1 MASGSDP
8 AREDREANRSQ
19 SSLLIERKDLF
30 EETSSVI
37 SGGPRVYKLV
47 LHEEYAQGK
56 YRKLQFGTE
65 NPLKQHKIIMLVGAT
80 GSGKTTLINA
90 LINYILGVKWEDNY
104 RLILIKENTNRSQA
118 HSQTSEVTA
127 YQLNYIEAFTVPY
140 NLTIID
146 TPGFD
151 DTRGRDHDKEIPKQL
166 KLCFDSPGSISHI
179 DAIYFALQSSLA
191 RLTSTQEYIFGSM
204 LSIFAK
210 DIEKNIQICAT
221 FADAGKPMVLQ
232 ALIESEVS
240 CVKNKKGIPVYFK
253 FNNCALYVKKSEEE
267 EEDDD
272 EEEKNDNS
280 FLKGMWDIGKT
291 ESEKLLIDLE
301 KMESKSL
308 LLTKEVLKERQT
320 LEDKLVQL
328 QGITE
333 KIALDNKELSKLNH
347 NLKGIEQ
354 IIGMNKNYKGEEHKD
369 VNKKIPIHGGVYN
382 CERCEETCTRNGF
395 LLQETWNVVKWG
407 LSKKFCLCD
416 HDKSAHR
423 YQSFEWKK
431 ESVTIVNINEDMKK
445 KYEEACKQEKVTKK
459 EIENKE
465 IETKKK
471 QTERKELIE
480 KVARVLRCLQKISL
494 KPNPLTVTDYIDLLI
509 SKERQEGKPGFQERI
524 ASLVEFKSNLSK

>member
-1 MASGSDP
+1 MASGS
-8 AREDREANRSQ
+8 EKGDREANRSQ

-37 SGGPRVYKLV
+37 SGGPCVYKLV

-104 RLILIKENTNRSQA
+104 RLILIEEDTNRSQA
-118 HSQTSEVTA
+118 HSQTSEVSA

-179 DAIYFALQSSLA
+179 DAIYFVLQSSLP
-191 RLTSTQEYIFGSM
+191 RLTKTQEYIFGSM

-232 ALIESEVS
+232 ALIESNVS

-253 FNNCALYVKKSEEE
+253 FNNCALYVKKSEEK
-267 EEDDD
+267 EED
-272 EEEKNDNS
+272 EKENDNS
-280 FLKGMWDIGKT
+280 SLKGPWDTGK
-291 ESEKLLIDLE
+291 ESSKNLFRDLAH
-301 KMESKSL
+301 MQSKSL
-308 LLTKEVLKERQT
+308 VLTKEVLEEREA
-320 LEDKLVQL
+320 LEGILDGL
-328 QGITE
+328 QRKTE
-333 KIALDNKELSKLNH
+333 EIALNHQELSKLIQNMEE
-347 NLKGIEQ
+347 NEQ
-354 IIGMNKNYKGEEHKD
+354 IIKDNSNYEYEIYKNVKR
-369 VNKKIPIHGGVYN
+369 KIQIHGEVYN
-382 CERCEETCTRNGF
+382 CNYCTTTCSRSENLFEKIWKWFKWLLSMECSVCEHNETNHVRESYEWRIEVVTEKFTHKELKEKYERANNKKFSIKDMIQMNENQKKNMQDSAMRLIKRAAEALKR
-395 LLQETWNVVKWG
+395 LQEI
-407 LSKKFCLCD
+407 
-416 HDKSAHR
+416 A
-423 YQSFEWKK
+423 
-431 ESVTIVNINEDMKK
+431 
-445 KYEEACKQEKVTKK
+445 
-459 EIENKE
+459 
-465 IETKKK
+465 
-471 QTERKELIE
+471 
-480 KVARVLRCLQKISL
+480 L

-509 SKERQEGKPGFQERI
+509 SKERQEGKPGFQEKI
-524 ASLVEFKSNLSK
+524 ASLEEFKCKTQ

>member
-1 MASGSDP
+1 MASGS
-8 AREDREANRSQ
+8 EKGDRDANRSQ

-65 NPLKQHKIIMLVGAT
+65 KTLKQHKIIMMVGAT

-118 HSQTSEVTA
+118 HSQTSEVSA

-179 DAIYFALQSSLA
+179 DAIYFVLQSSLA
-191 RLTSTQEYIFGSM
+191 RLTSTQEYIFSSV

-232 ALIESEVS
+232 ALIEGKVP
-240 CVKNKKGIPVYFK
+240 CLKNQAGSPVCFK
-253 FNNCALYVKKSEEE
+253 FNNCALYAKNSKKKDGSSLLM
-267 EEDDD
+267 D
-272 EEEKNDNS
+272 
-280 FLKGMWDIGKT
+280 LWKT
-291 ESEKLLIDLE
+291 GQLSSKKLLKCLNNGI
-301 KMESKSL
+301 SKSL
-308 LLTKEVLKERQT
+308 ALTKEVL
-320 LEDKLVQL
+320 
-328 QGITE
+328 E
-333 KIALDNKELSKLNH
+333 KREELKAILDELDEL
-347 NLKGIEQ
+347 
-354 IIGMNKNYKGEEHKD
+354 MM
-369 VNKKIPIHGGVYN
+369 
-382 CERCEETCTRNGF
+382 
-395 LLQETWNVVKWG
+395 
-407 LSKKFCLCD
+407 
-416 HDKSAHR
+416 
-423 YQSFEWKK
+423 
-431 ESVTIVNINEDMKK
+431 MKK
-445 KYEEACKQEKVTKK
+445 KAMVLIKKASDILKRLQE
-459 EIENKE
+459 IA
-465 IETKKK
+465 
-471 QTERKELIE
+471 LI
-480 KVARVLRCLQKISL
+480 
-494 KPNPLTVTDYIDLLI
+494 PDPLTVNDYIDLLI
-509 SKERQEGKPGFQERI
+509 RKERQEGKEGFQEKI
-524 ASLVEFKSNLSK
+524 ASLEAFKIYSNNNM